1 MNSLKGHLLVATP
14 ELLTPF
20 FTRTVILMFEHS
32 EGGAAGVVLNRQTE
46 ANIQEISRELFQ
58 EQIDWDKLV
67 NLGGPVPG
75 PLVALHALGELA
87 DQEIIAGVYLS
98 MDAAKLLDVVRRR
111 VEPSLIVAN
120 YAGWGPGQLE
130 GEIAQDSW
138 FSLPATAE
146 YVFWSGEEDLWES
159 VVERIGSLDLPRV
172 LGLGDWPVD
181 PSVN

>member
-32 EGGAAGVVLNRQTE
+32 EGGAAGVVLNRQTQ

-98 MDAAKLLDVVRRR
+98 MDAA
-111 VEPSLIVAN
+111 
-120 YAGWGPGQLE
+120 
-130 GEIAQDSW
+130 
-138 FSLPATAE
+138 
-146 YVFWSGEEDLWES
+146 
-159 VVERIGSLDLPRV
+159 
-172 LGLGDWPVD
+172 
-181 PSVN
+181 